1 MQRLE
6 VSGAVRPIYES
17 LGVKRLNLVVR
28 KETARIWKVNW
39 NDIGCSAWM
48 EPEAEYSILVLV
60 MKDFRR
66 QRRYIE
72 INGTAYI
79 CIRIVR
85 FTDYVIL
92 AALML
97 SRK

>member
-1 MQRLE
+1 
-6 VSGAVRPIYES
+6 
-17 LGVKRLNLVVR
+17 
-28 KETARIWKVNW
+28 
-39 NDIGCSAWM
+39 M